1 MITVNENITVNERN
15 LYGLYIAVGKQGSG
29 KTLFMIKLLIDNL
42 KYKSKIFSN
51 INLYNIDRDYTKIS
65 LSTRD
70 EEEEEEKEEKE
81 EKETVPLMLDM
92 LDNDINVFNDS
103 IIFLDEIHKDLDSR
117 DFMSKNSRKIQGF
130 FSQLRKRNCLVL
142 ATAQYFMLIDN
153 RVRKQCFNVFDMRK
167 ISNEMFNVVVSEVD
181 GYYYRPIINYDVKLS
196 DYFKYYDTNE
206 IVL

>member
-1 MITVNENITVNERN
+1 MITVNEKITVNERN
-15 LYGLYIAVGKQGSG
+15 LYGLYIAVGRQGSG
-29 KTLFMIKLLIDNL
+29 KTVFMVKLLIDNL
-42 KYKSKIFSN
+42 KYISKIFSN

-65 LSTRD
+65 LSTR
-70 EEEEEEKEEKE
+70 EE
-81 EKETVPLMLDM
+81 TVTDVPLMLDM
-92 LDNDINVFNDS
+92 LDDDINVFNDS

-117 DFMSKNSRKIQGF
+117 DFWSESSRKIQGF

-142 ATAQYFMLIDN
+142 ATAQYFGLIDN

-167 ISNEMFNVVVSEVD
+167 ISNEMFNVIVSEVD

-206 IVL
+206 IVI

>member
-65 LSTRD
+65 LSTRED
-70 EEEEEEKEEKE
+70 
-81 EKETVPLMLDM
+81 TITDVPLMLDM
-92 LDNDINVFNDS
+92 LDGDINVFNDS

-117 DFMSKNSRKIQGF
+117 DFWSESSRKIQGF

-167 ISNEMFNVVVSEVD
+167 ISNDTFNVVVSEVD

-206 IVL
+206 IVD

>member
-1 MITVNENITVNERN
+1 MITVNEKITVNERN
-15 LYGLYIAVGKQGSG
+15 LYGLYIAVGRQGSG

-65 LSTRD
+65 LSTRED
-70 EEEEEEKEEKE
+70 
-81 EKETVPLMLDM
+81 TITDVPLMLDM
-92 LDNDINVFNDS
+92 LDDDINIFNDS
-103 IIFLDEIHKDLDSR
+103 IILLDEIHKDLDSR
-117 DFMSKNSRKIQGF
+117 DFWSESSRKIQGF

-167 ISNEMFNVVVSEVD
+167 LSDEMFNVVVSEVD

>member
-1 MITVNENITVNERN
+1 MMTVNEKITVNERN
-15 LYGLYIAVGKQGSG
+15 LYGLYIAVGRQGSG
-29 KTLFMIKLLIDNL
+29 KTVFMIKLLIDNL

-65 LSTRD
+65 LSDR
-70 EEEEEEKEEKE
+70 EE
-81 EKETVPLMLDM
+81 TITDVPLMLNM
-92 LDNDINVFNDS
+92 LDNDINIFNDS
-103 IIFLDEIHKDLDSR
+103 IILLDEIHKDLDSR
-117 DFMSKNSRKIQGF
+117 DFWSESSRKVQGF

-142 ATAQYFMLIDN
+142 ATAQYFGLIDN

-167 ISNEMFNVVVSEVD
+167 LSDEMFNVVVNEVD

>member
-1 MITVNENITVNERN
+1 MITVNEKITVNERN
-15 LYGLYIAVGKQGSG
+15 LYGLYIAVGRQGSG

-65 LSTRD
+65 LSTR
-70 EEEEEEKEEKE
+70 EE
-81 EKETVPLMLDM
+81 TITDVPLMLDM
-92 LDNDINVFNDS
+92 LDDDINVFNDS

-117 DFMSKNSRKIQGF
+117 DFWSESSRKIQGF

-142 ATAQYFMLIDN
+142 ATAQYFGLIDN

-167 ISNEMFNVVVSEVD
+167 LSDEMFNVVVSEVD

>member
-15 LYGLYIAVGKQGSG
+15 LYGLYIAVGRQGSG

-65 LSTRD
+65 LSTR
-70 EEEEEEKEEKE
+70 EE
-81 EKETVPLMLDM
+81 TITDVPLMLDM
-92 LDNDINVFNDS
+92 LDDDINVFNDS

-117 DFMSKNSRKIQGF
+117 DFWSESSRKIQGF